1 MNKEFIITESST
13 IKDALIAIN
22 DITHDGESL
31 VVVNSEQEIIGT
43 LTDGDIRRGLIAGA
57 ELTDSVCK
65 IMHTDFKFYQPN

>member
-31 VVVNSEQEIIGT
+31 VVVLN
-43 LTDGDIRRGLIAGA
+43 
-57 ELTDSVCK
+57 
-65 IMHTDFKFYQPN
+65 

>member
-1 MNKEFIITESST
+1 MNKKFIINESST

-31 VVVNSEQEIIGT
+31 VVINSEQEIIGT

-57 ELTDSVCK
+57 ELRILCVR
-65 IMHTDFKFYQPN
+65 